1 MIGVLLIDDHALLR
15 AGLAQ
20 LLDAH
25 DDVEVVGQAA
35 DGHAGAELA
44 RALQPDVVLV
54 DLAMPDIDGIETT
67 RRIREQAPAARVVIL
82 TAFSDRQQ
90 ILGALD
96 AGAIGYLLKDS
107 DPDVLLRGVRAAAR
121 GERPLD
127 PKAQHVIRTQN
138 TAEDGSTLT
147 PREREVLR
155 HVAGGL
161 PNKQIARALG
171 ISEKTVKAH
180 LTKVFDAIGV
190 SDRTAAALWAHRN
203 GLASTHAPSRQPW
216 P

>member
-1 MIGVLLIDDHALLR
+1 MIRILLVDDHALVR

-20 LLDAH
+20 LLAAH
-25 DDVEVVGQAA
+25 DDLEVVGQAA
-35 DGHAGAELA
+35 DGAAGAELA
-44 RALQPDVVLV
+44 EALQPDVALV
-54 DLAMPDIDGIETT
+54 DLAMPVVDGIETT
-67 RRIREQAPAARVVIL
+67 RRIRESAPAARVVIL

-96 AGAIGYLLKDS
+96 AGAIGYLMKDTG
-107 DPDVLLRGVRAAAR
+107 PDALVAGVRAAAR
-121 GERPLD
+121 GEAPLD
-127 PKAQHVIRTQN
+127 PRAQRILATRG

-155 HVAGGL
+155 NVAAGL

-180 LTKVFDAIGV
+180 LTKVFEAIGV
-190 SDRTAAALWAHRN
+190 TDRTAAALWAHRN
-203 GLASTHAPSRQPW
+203 GVASPPERQETP
-216 P
+216 